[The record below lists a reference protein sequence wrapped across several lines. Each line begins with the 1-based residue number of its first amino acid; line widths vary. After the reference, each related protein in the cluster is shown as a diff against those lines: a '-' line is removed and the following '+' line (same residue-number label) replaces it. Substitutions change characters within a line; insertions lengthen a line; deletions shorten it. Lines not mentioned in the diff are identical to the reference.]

1 MKSRKKN
8 YWGRFLGLALFCFL
22 AVFQTPALA
31 GSFTDV
37 AQGHWAYRDIEKAYD
52 DGVIQGAYYNKATG
66 SRYFQPDSRL
76 TTAQFLTVIGRAFYD
91 RDMKEFV
98 GRAQNWY
105 DPAWELAL
113 KYHFIDSQSGKEKLQ
128 KAISRYE
135 MAEILYWLF
144 EEFQIKFPEQSELLK
159 TQAKIADF
167 SEIKERKAERYITP
181 IFYFGVLNGIDEK
194 GTFAGDCLF
203 TRAEMAVVY
212 TKLNKF
218 LADAVQARRLQ
229 DFRTDMLNLLNAER
243 AKRGVALLRMDEK
256 LNQAAQIRAGEV
268 LQLFDH
274 TRLDGRNALSILDD
288 MGIRVSVAGENI
300 ASGQTT
306 PEEVVKDWMNSAGH
320 RENILHRDFS
330 KIGIGYLND
339 AWVQLLTD

>member
-1 MKSRKKN
+1 M
-8 YWGRFLGLALFCFL
+8 
-22 AVFQTPALA
+22 
-31 GSFTDV
+31 
-37 AQGHWAYRDIEKAYD
+37 
-52 DGVIQGAYYNKATG
+52 
-66 SRYFQPDSRL
+66 
-76 TTAQFLTVIGRAFYD
+76 
-91 RDMKEFV
+91 
-98 GRAQNWY
+98 
-105 DPAWELAL
+105 
-113 KYHFIDSQSGKEKLQ
+113 
-128 KAISRYE
+128 
-135 MAEILYWLF
+135 
-144 EEFQIKFPEQSELLK
+144 
-159 TQAKIADF
+159 
-167 SEIKERKAERYITP
+167 
-181 IFYFGVLNGIDEK
+181 
-194 GTFAGDCLF
+194 
-203 TRAEMAVVY
+203 
-212 TKLNKF
+212 
-218 LADAVQARRLQ
+218 
-229 DFRTDMLNLLNAER
+229 DMLNLLNAER